1 MTPTT
6 FDSAAYKET
15 TREQWQDAAG
25 AWHRWD
31 PVFDRWLGEATQR
44 MLDLAQVGEG
54 TRVLDIAAG
63 SGGQSLEAARRGA
76 VVLATDISSN
86 ILDEA
91 AAAARAA
98 GLAGIATRVMD
109 GESLDVEPG
118 SFDAAISRLGL
129 MYLPDKLGALAAARE
144 ALRVGGRYAAIVFSE
159 PERNRFFSVPI
170 SIIRRNAE
178 LPPPGPGLPGP
189 FSATNLA
196 RAPRAGRLPRGAG
209 ATARRAPPA
218 RLGRRVHPARAG
230 VVRRAAPDARQA
242 RRGRRVRQPGP
253 RSRSRSGSSRRRT
266 GSPARA
272 NCWWVQGR
280 SRRIERRPGRSIA

>member
-1 MTPTT
+1 MTAVT
-6 FDSAAYKET
+6 FDPGAYKET
-15 TREQWQDAAG
+15 TRGQWQDAAA

-31 PVFDRWLGEATQR
+31 PVFDRWLGEATQL
-44 MLDLAQVGEG
+44 MLDVAHVGEG

-63 SGGQSLEAARRGA
+63 SGGQSLAAARRGA

-98 GLAGIATRVMD
+98 GLSGVATRVMD

-129 MYLPDKLGALAAARE
+129 MYFPDKAGALAAARE
-144 ALRVGGRYAAIVFSE
+144 ALRAGGRYAAIVFSE

-170 SIIRRNAE
+170 SIIRTNAE

-196 RAPRAGRLPRGAG
+196 QLLEAAGFHDVEVHRVDAPLRLASAAECAQLERESFGALHQMLAKLDEPSREATWAEIESALTEFESAGAFSGPCELLVGAG
-209 ATARRAPPA
+209 TK
-218 RLGRRVHPARAG
+218 
-230 VVRRAAPDARQA
+230 
-242 RRGRRVRQPGP
+242 
-253 RSRSRSGSSRRRT
+253 
-266 GSPARA
+266 
-272 NCWWVQGR
+272 
-280 SRRIERRPGRSIA
+280 

>member
-31 PVFDRWLGEATQR
+31 PVFDRWLGEATQL

-98 GLAGIATRVMD
+98 GLAGVATRMMD

-196 RAPRAGRLPRGAG
+196 ELLEEAGFREVQVQRLDAPLRLASAAECTQLERESFGALHQMLAKLDQPAREATWAEIEAALEEFEGADGFTGPCELLVGAG
-209 ATARRAPPA
+209 TK
-218 RLGRRVHPARAG
+218 
-230 VVRRAAPDARQA
+230 
-242 RRGRRVRQPGP
+242 
-253 RSRSRSGSSRRRT
+253 
-266 GSPARA
+266 
-272 NCWWVQGR
+272 
-280 SRRIERRPGRSIA
+280 

>member
-1 MTPTT
+1 MAATS
-6 FDSAAYKET
+6 FDPVAYKET
-15 TREQWQDAAG
+15 TRVQWQDAA
-25 AWHRWD
+25 ASWHRWD

-44 MLDLAQVGEG
+44 MLDLAHVGDG

-63 SGGQSLEAARRGA
+63 SGGQSVEAARRGA

-98 GLAGIATRVMD
+98 GISTMATRVMD

-129 MYLPDKLGALAAARE
+129 MYLPDKLGALAMAKE
-144 ALRVGGRYAAIVFSE
+144 ALRPGGRYAAIVFSE

-178 LPPPGPGLPGP
+178 LPPPGPDLPGP
-189 FSATNLA
+189 FSATNLGELLEGTGLQDVEVHRVEAPLRLATAAECTQLERESFGALHQMLAGLDEPA
-196 RAPRAGRLPRGAG
+196 REATWAEIEVALREFEADGQFSGPCELLVGAG
-209 ATARRAPPA
+209 TK
-218 RLGRRVHPARAG
+218 
-230 VVRRAAPDARQA
+230 
-242 RRGRRVRQPGP
+242 
-253 RSRSRSGSSRRRT
+253 
-266 GSPARA
+266 
-272 NCWWVQGR
+272 
-280 SRRIERRPGRSIA
+280 

>member
-44 MLDLAQVGEG
+44 MLDAAHVGEG

-159 PERNRFFSVPI
+159 PEHNRFFSVPI

-196 RAPRAGRLPRGAG
+196 ELLEQAGFHEVQVQRVEAPLRLASAAECTQLERESFGALHQMLAKLDEAAREATWAEIEVALGEFEAADGFTGPCELLVGAG
-209 ATARRAPPA
+209 TK
-218 RLGRRVHPARAG
+218 
-230 VVRRAAPDARQA
+230 
-242 RRGRRVRQPGP
+242 
-253 RSRSRSGSSRRRT
+253 
-266 GSPARA
+266 
-272 NCWWVQGR
+272 
-280 SRRIERRPGRSIA
+280 